1 MSICH
6 SLRWLGG
13 LVVTFAGIAHAAT
26 VDPPT
31 IALGHP
37 TTSIV
42 VADYL
47 EAGPADRI
55 VFERIRVVRSP
66 VDIPEL
72 IDVARPDLHE
82 PLKVG
87 KRYLLAYTVISRDK
101 QRRMA
106 ERSRGAVFLSSP
118 GLEPAL
124 WDFSPANEA
133 MLTWKIDD
141 ELTKARSELPKL
153 LRMLAKGDERQR
165 SFAAAEIGYR
175 PELLRS
181 LSATEQKALAR
192 FVAQDTS
199 PDRARATL
207 MSMAYSMAEVAGS
220 RRYWDSVAHKLL
232 AKSPVLTR
240 DLDGRTGLIMATLA
254 YVEAREERLP
264 PRIHGRWLRSD
275 DMSIIESAVAAL
287 QNDSVAIAQE
297 QINNALAGSD
307 LTPSG
312 RELLEQYR
320 QRNAADTVQR

>member
-1 MSICH
+1 MSILH
-6 SLRWLGG
+6 SLRCLGG
-13 LVVTFAGIAHAAT
+13 LVITFAGIAHAAT

-42 VADYL
+42 VADYR

-55 VFERIRVVRSP
+55 VFERVRVVRSP
-66 VDIPEL
+66 VDVPAL
-72 IDVARPDLHE
+72 IDIARPDLRE

-106 ERSRGAVFLSSP
+106 ARPRGAIFLSSP

-124 WDFSPANEA
+124 WDFSPTNEA
-133 MLTWKIDD
+133 MLVWKIDD
-141 ELTKARSELPKL
+141 ELTKTRSELPNL
-153 LRMLAKGDERQR
+153 LRMLAKGDARQR

-181 LSATEQKALAR
+181 LSASEQKALAK
-192 FVAQDTS
+192 FVAKDTG

-207 MSMAYSMAEVAGS
+207 MTMAYSMADAGTS
-220 RRYWDSVAHKLL
+220 RQYWDSVAHKVL
-232 AKSPVLTR
+232 ANSPVLTR
-240 DLDGRTGLIMATLA
+240 DRDGHTELILATLA
-254 YVEAREERLP
+254 YVQVRGDRLD

-275 DMSIIESAVAAL
+275 DMSIIESAIAAL
-287 QNDSVAIAQE
+287 QNNSAAIAQE
-297 QINNALAGSD
+297 QIKIALTGAE
-307 LTPSG
+307 LTPPG
-312 RELLEQYR
+312 RELLEQYLDHS
-320 QRNAADTVQR
+320 AAGKVR

>member
-1 MSICH
+1 MSMLH
-6 SLRWLGG
+6 PLRWLGG
-13 LVVTFAGIAHAAT
+13 LIVTFAGIAHAAT

-55 VFERIRVVRSP
+55 VFERVRVVRSP
-66 VDIPEL
+66 VDVPEL
-72 IDVARPDLHE
+72 IDLARPDLVE

-106 ERSRGAVFLSSP
+106 ERSRGALFLSSP

-124 WDFSPANEA
+124 WDFSPTNEA

-141 ELTKARSELPKL
+141 ELTKTRAELPNL
-153 LRMLAKGDERQR
+153 LRMLAKSDVRQR

-181 LSATEQKALAR
+181 LSANEQKALAR
-192 FVAQDTS
+192 FVTQDTS

-207 MSMAYSMAEVAGS
+207 MSMAYSMADAAGS
-220 RRYWDSVAHKLL
+220 RRYWDSVAHRLL

-240 DLDGRTGLIMATLA
+240 DRDGRTGLIMATLA
-254 YVEAREERLP
+254 YVKVRGARLD

-287 QNDSVAIAQE
+287 QNDSAAIAQE
-297 QINNALAGSD
+297 QISIALGGSD
-307 LTPSG
+307 LTPLG

-320 QRNAADTVQR
+320 QRTAAGAVQR